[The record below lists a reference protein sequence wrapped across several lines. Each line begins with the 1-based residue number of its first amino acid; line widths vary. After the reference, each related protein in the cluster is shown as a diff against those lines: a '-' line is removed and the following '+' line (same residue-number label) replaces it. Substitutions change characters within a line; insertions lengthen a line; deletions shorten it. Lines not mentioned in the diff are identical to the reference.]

1 MFRNTFA
8 EIKLDAIRHNLQ
20 ILNQKFS
27 NYEYCFAVV
36 KADCYGHGLQAIQP
50 MLDAGC
56 NYLAVATLDEAL
68 EVRKLHSETPILC
81 LGIIPYSGLGTAKQN
96 NITVTI
102 SSLDYI
108 QNAPTGSLDGLKT
121 HLKLNTGMNRLG
133 INNAKELVESYN
145 LLDNVEGIYTHIYD
159 ATNREHTNEQF
170 ARFSE
175 LAHSLP
181 LKNIKI
187 IHTSASEA
195 TLYYPKPDF
204 VNACRLGIVMY
215 GFYAPEDYNLQSTFS
230 LKSEV
235 VQINTLQPGESLGYG
250 GVFIAEEEAKIAVV
264 PIGYADG
271 IIRKNKG
278 RAVYINN
285 QAYEIV
291 GNICMDMLFVKIDNT
306 VKVGDTV
313 ERLRNNKHIEEIAK
327 HLDTIPYEILC
338 SVSQRVPRIY
348 Q

>member
-27 NYEYCFAVV
+27 NYEYHFAVV
-36 KADCYGHGLQAIQP
+36 KADCYGHGLAAIQP

-56 NYLAVATLDEAL
+56 NYLAVATLDEAI

-81 LGIIPYSGLGTAKQN
+81 LGTIPYSGLETAKQN
-96 NITVTI
+96 NITITI
-102 SSLDYI
+102 SSLEYI
-108 QNAPTGSLDGLKT
+108 KNAPADSLDGLKT

-133 INNAKELVESYN
+133 INNPEELVESYN

-159 ATNREHTNEQF
+159 AANREHTNKQF

-181 LKNIKI
+181 LENIKI
-187 IHTSASEA
+187 VHTSASEA
-195 TLYYPKPDF
+195 TLYYPKPGY
-204 VNACRLGIVMY
+204 VNACRFGIVMY

-313 ERLRNNKHIEEIAK
+313 ELLRNNKHIEEIAK